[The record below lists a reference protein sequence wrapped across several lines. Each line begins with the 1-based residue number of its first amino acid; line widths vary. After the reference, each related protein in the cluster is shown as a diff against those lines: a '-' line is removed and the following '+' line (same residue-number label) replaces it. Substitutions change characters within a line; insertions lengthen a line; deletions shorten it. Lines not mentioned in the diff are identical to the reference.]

1 MAITAAN
8 RAPEVNI
15 ILDHDSRAERGMVS
29 SQRNS
34 AAQRSKKPYD
44 GIVTSTVFTAYY
56 LPLRTKRIERIQ
68 WVNELTKGGVRAF
81 TG

>member
-15 ILDHDSRAERGMVS
+15 TLDHHWQAERGMVS

-34 AAQRSKKPYD
+34 AAQRSKNALRS
-44 GIVTSTVFTAYY
+44 IEVLRLFRLFREWTAN
-56 LPLRTKRIERIQ
+56 LCFDVQ
-68 WVNELTKGGVRAF
+68 F
-81 TG
+81 